1 MDAEDGDGGPSFS
14 PASTT
19 EVAVKAA
26 PWWRRRPLLSGCG
39 TGRKAVRA
47 ASVAAAVLIAAVVL
61 SYYARGDYDEMP
73 SSLFTTTTATG
84 VNLTQTKGVITCKQR
99 GYPLER

>member
-84 VNLTQTKGVITCKQR
+84 G
-99 GYPLER
+99 

>member
-1 MDAEDGDGGPSFS
+1 MDAEDGDGASSS

-19 EVAVKAA
+19 DEVAVAA
-26 PWWRRRPLLSGCG
+26 VPWWRRLPLLSGCG

-47 ASVAAAVLIAAVVL
+47 ACVAAAVLIATVVL
-61 SYYARGDYDEMP
+61 SYYARAGDYDEMP

-84 VNLTQTKGVITCKQR
+84 GNYMGV
-99 GYPLER
+99 LAN